1 MGSRIVEA
9 LIQAKFG
16 FEDTEI
22 RFLVMGKGGFSLF
35 VGGRQRHSGLQP
47 GQS

>member
-1 MGSRIVEA
+1 
-9 LIQAKFG
+9 
-16 FEDTEI
+16 
-22 RFLVMGKGGFSLF
+22 MGKGGFSLF